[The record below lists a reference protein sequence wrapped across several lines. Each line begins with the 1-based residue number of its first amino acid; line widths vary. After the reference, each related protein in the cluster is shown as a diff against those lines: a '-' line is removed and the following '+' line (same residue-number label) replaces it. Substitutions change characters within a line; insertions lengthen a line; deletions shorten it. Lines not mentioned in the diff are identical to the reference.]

1 MQEEN
6 YNFKGV
12 SSFEDNEAIRHLKQD
27 VASGKPWHIALL
39 EAIALWTLPEEDH
52 DGHRYCYL
60 LDGEAFDWLLL
71 AERLCREIAD
81 TIPEQ
86 EMVELLFLGR
96 LPGELSDE
104 EFKEL
109 IGSAKYH
116 AYLNYLYGVTV
127 EKFVLLAI
135 EEEIR
140 KERQSHVFSG
150 RDGGMDDVYQRV
162 YGDSQQ
168 SLLHRFREEKG
179 HSQGGEIDL
188 GELQEFTYWLF
199 KYRLRN
205 CDKARVA
212 SDTRKGVDYLR
223 RYSLKRGLILP
234 QRNASGA
241 IEQDT

>member
-1 MQEEN
+1 MQGED

-12 SSFEDNEAIRHLKQD
+12 SSLEDNEAIRHLKQA
-27 VASGKPWHIALL
+27 VAVGKPWHIALL

-52 DGHRYCYL
+52 NGHRYCYL

-71 AERLCREIAD
+71 AERLCGEIAD
-81 TIPEQ
+81 AVPEQ

-96 LPGELSDE
+96 LPEELSDE
-104 EFKEL
+104 EFKGL

-135 EEEIR
+135 EEEIC

-168 SLLHRFREEKG
+168 SLLHRFRDEKC

-188 GELQEFTYWLF
+188 GELREFTYWLF
-199 KYRLRN
+199 KYRLRT

-212 SDTRKGVDYLR
+212 SDTRKGVDYLK
-223 RYSLKRGLILP
+223 RYSLTMGLAIP
-234 QRNASGA
+234 QRNASRS
-241 IEQDT
+241 IEPDI